1 MRRRVGACLLAAC
14 LALLA
19 ARSAAAAG
27 YSLVDLGP
35 STDFAE
41 AINSRGD
48 VVGSGDHAFLYSQGV
63 LTFLPT
69 LGGGTFSTAL
79 GVNDRDDVVGFSN
92 TPTVAHAFLYHAGA
106 ITDLG
111 TLGGP
116 FSLANDV
123 NNAGQVVGVSWDA
136 AFRSHPFLYDHG
148 QMTSL
153 GFDGVADAINERGQI
168 AGLFYVHP
176 PSADPFHAFLF
187 TGGRLLDLGTL
198 PGGAESEAE
207 DVNDAG
213 QVVGWSRCA
222 FCDEHAF
229 LYTDGVMRD
238 LGTLGGSTSV
248 ADAINDRGQ
257 VVGTSRDARGFPQ
270 AFVWS
275 GGVMQNL
282 NDLVPP
288 ISGGFLWEARG
299 INDRGQIAAYGLVDA
314 NFHAFLLT
322 PTS

>member
-1 MRRRVGACLLAAC
+1 MAAC
-14 LALLA
+14 FALLA

-27 YSLVDLGP
+27 YSLVDLGA

-69 LGGGTFSTAL
+69 LRGGTFSTAL

-136 AFRSHPFLYDHG
+136 DFRSHPFLYDHG

-153 GFDGVADAINERGQI
+153 GFDGVAAAINERGQI
-168 AGLFYVHP
+168 AGLLYVHP

-187 TGGRLLDLGTL
+187 TGGQRLDLGTL
-198 PGGAESEAE
+198 PGGVLSAAE
-207 DVNDAG
+207 DLNDAG
-213 QVVGWSRCA
+213 QVVGWSRSA
-222 FCDEHAF
+222 TSDERAF
-229 LYTDGVMRD
+229 LYTGGVMHD
-238 LGTLGGSTSV
+238 LGTLGGSTSH
-248 ADAINDRGQ
+248 AYAINELGQ

-275 GGVMQNL
+275 GGVMRDL

-288 ISGGFLWEARG
+288 IPGGFLWEARG

-322 PTS
+322 PTG

>member
-1 MRRRVGACLLAAC
+1 MKRRVGACLLVAC

-19 ARSAAAAG
+19 ARAAAAAG
-27 YSLVDLGP
+27 YSLLDLGP

-48 VVGSGDHAFLYSQGV
+48 VVGSGDHAFLYSGGA

-69 LGGGTFSTAL
+69 LGAGTFSTAL

-92 TPTVAHAFLYHAGA
+92 TPTEAHAFLYHAGA

-111 TLGGP
+111 TLGGG

-123 NNAGQVVGVSWDA
+123 NDAGQVVGTSFDA
-136 AFRSHPFLYDHG
+136 TFRTLPFLYDHG
-148 QMTSL
+148 QMRSL
-153 GFDGVADAINERGQI
+153 GFDGVAAAINASGQI
-168 AGLFYVHP
+168 AGLFFVHP
-176 PSADPFHAFLF
+176 PSADPLHAFLF
-187 TGGRLLDLGTL
+187 TGGERLDLGTL
-198 PGGAESEAE
+198 PGGAESGAE
-207 DVNDAG
+207 DVNNAG
-213 QVVGWSRCA
+213 EVVGWSRSA
-222 FCDEHAF
+222 TSDERAF
-229 LYTDGVMRD
+229 LYTGGVMHD
-238 LGTLGGSTSV
+238 LGTLGGSTSH
-248 ADAINDRGQ
+248 AYAINDLGQ

-275 GGVMQNL
+275 GGVMRNL

-288 ISGGFLWEARG
+288 IPGGFLWDARG
-299 INDRGQIAAYGLVDA
+299 INNRGQIAAYGLVNA

-322 PTS
+322 PTR